1 MLLVS
6 VHVDRDVMMVAD
18 GLNVLLGLY
27 FAAKRGVVARTSR
40 PWLFKLMDALEMARL
55 FHFKSFIRAD

>member
-1 MLLVS
+1 
-6 VHVDRDVMMVAD
+6 MMVAD
-18 GLNVLLGLY
+18 SLNVLLGLN